1 MSSNF
6 IFLTTLLFTFLHS
19 INPLSIDGTHLLT
32 LKSSILNDPNSTL
45 TSWDYLDEYPCSW
58 NGVICDADFNVIT
71 LSLPNTQLLGS
82 IPPNIGLM
90 QHLQHLDLS
99 HNFFNGTL
107 PFTLFNSTTLN
118 VLSLSSN
125 VISGGIPVFSNSSL
139 TYVNLSDNAFGG
151 PLPKDFPLKFN
162 NLTVLSL
169 RGNYFTGG
177 IPSNFSNSL
186 EVLDLSAN
194 LFNESLPS
202 DLGVGPVLRYLN
214 LSNNRIS
221 GEIPPEFVFGV
232 TENTT
237 IDLSF
242 NNLTGQ
248 VPGWKPFSGQNPDF
262 LAGNQELCGKP
273 LKNLCVI
280 PSTLSD
286 PPNVTSSISPAI
298 AVIPKTLNS
307 GSGSN
312 SYGGSAAEIG
322 HTGLKPGT
330 IVGITL
336 ADLAGVGV
344 LGAVFLYLYQL
355 RKKKNEEHKENHDI
369 NNNNNDN
376 INKKAG
382 NFGGKVGVTNDN
394 FMVQISNVSNT
405 TVVVPSNKMHT
416 KCLSKCLRGNESETD
431 GATTESRTSSDSEE
445 CGYDHNKGVEKTEK
459 KGNVGGGGGGGGE
472 LVMVDGETEMEAET
486 LLKASAYILGA
497 SGSSI
502 VYKAVLQDGSTF
514 AVRRLGEIGCDKLK
528 DFDGHVKSI
537 AKIRHPNLVRLRGF
551 YWAADE
557 KLVIYD
563 YISNG
568 SLAASAYKKSGSTPY
583 HLPLEVRLRIAR
595 GVARGLSY
603 IHEKRFV
610 HANIKP
616 SNILLTQ
623 DMEPLISDLG
633 LSLLVYGNSCKGS
646 GSSRQFGSKRSMGS
660 YDGTQDIS
668 FSGSPYINP
677 FGGTNGAGSPYQAP
691 ESLKNLKPGPKWDVY
706 SFGIVLLELLT
717 GKVYLDRELAQWT
730 PSAGTEDR
738 YWVLRIADVALR
750 AEIQGKEEAMMGIF
764 KLGFS
769 CAALVPQKR
778 PSMKDALQ
786 ILEKVSLSFV

>member
-6 IFLTTLLFTFLHS
+6 IFLTTLLFTFLHFTS
-19 INPLSIDGTHLLT
+19 INPLNIDGTHLLT

-45 TSWDYLDEYPCSW
+45 ISWDYLDEYPCSW
-58 NGVICDADFNVIT
+58 TGVICDADFNVIT
-71 LSLPNTQLLGS
+71 LSLPGTQLLGS
-82 IPPNIGLM
+82 IPPDIGLM

-99 HNFFNGTL
+99 NNFFNGTL
-107 PFTLFNSTTLN
+107 PSTLFNSTTLN

-139 TYVNLSDNAFGG
+139 TYLNLSDNAFGG

-169 RGNYFTGG
+169 KGNYFTGG
-177 IPSNFSNSL
+177 IPSNFSDSL
-186 EVLDLSAN
+186 EVLDLSSN
-194 LFNESLPS
+194 LFNGSLPS

-221 GEIPPEFVFGV
+221 GEIPPEFVSGV
-232 TENTT
+232 PENTT

-248 VPGWKPFSGQNPDF
+248 VPGSKPLSGQKPDF

-273 LKNLCVI
+273 LKSLCII

-298 AVIPKTLNS
+298 AVIPKPVKS

-312 SYGGSAAEIG
+312 SDGGSSAPIG

-355 RKKKNEEHKENHDI
+355 RKKKNEEHKENHD
-369 NNNNNDN
+369 NNNN

-382 NFGGKVGVTNDN
+382 NFGGKIGVTNDN
-394 FMVQISNVSNT
+394 FMVQINNVSS
-405 TVVVPSNKMHT
+405 TVVVPNNKMHT

-445 CGYDHNKGVEKTEK
+445 CGYHNKGAEKTDNN
-459 KGNVGGGGGGGGE
+459 GNVGGGGGGGGE

-528 DFDGHVKSI
+528 DFDGHVKNI

-568 SLAASAYKKSGSTPY
+568 SLASSAYKKSGTTPY

-595 GVARGLSY
+595 GVARGLSH
-603 IHEKRFV
+603 IHEKRYV

-633 LSLLVYGNSCKGS
+633 LGLLVYGNNSSK
-646 GSSRQFGSKRSMGS
+646 SSRQFGSKRSMGS
-660 YDGTQDIS
+660 YDGTQDLSI
-668 FSGSPYINP
+668 SGSPYINP
-677 FGGTNGAGSPYQAP
+677 FGTNGAGSPYLAP
-691 ESLKNLKPGPKWDVY
+691 ESLKNLKPSPKWDVY

-717 GKVYLDRELAQWT
+717 GKVYLDRELGQWT
-730 PSAGTEDR
+730 PSSGVEDR

-786 ILEKVSLSFV
+786 ILEKVSPSFV